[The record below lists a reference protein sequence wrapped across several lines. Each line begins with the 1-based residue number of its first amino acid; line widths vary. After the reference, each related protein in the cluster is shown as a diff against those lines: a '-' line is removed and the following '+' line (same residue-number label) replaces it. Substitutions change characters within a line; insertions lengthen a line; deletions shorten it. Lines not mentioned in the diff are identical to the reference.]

1 MEQPAE
7 LDRSTCYQLLGSAR
21 TGRLALNDPE
31 GPQVVPVDHSVV
43 GEDVLIRSGEGREL
57 GATHAGQAASFQ
69 VDGVDVAGGRGWSVL
84 ARGVLELVDE
94 DEELDRADAPPE
106 PLAGG
111 DRPHLLRLR
120 VRSVTGRGLPALEL
134 PASETGNTW
143 FDRDA
148 TDLLG

>member
-1 MEQPAE
+1 MEEPAE
-7 LDRSTCYQLLGSAR
+7 LDRSSCYQLLGSVR

-31 GPQVVPVDHSVV
+31 GPHVVPVNHSVV
-43 GEDVLIRSGEGREL
+43 GEDVLIRSGDGREL
-57 GATHAGQAASFQ
+57 GAAHAGQAASFQ
-69 VDGVDVAGGRGWSVL
+69 VDGVDVARGRGWSVL
-84 ARGVLELVDE
+84 ARGVLDVVDE
-94 DEELDRADAPPE
+94 DEELDRADAPE

-134 PASETGNTW
+134 PPPGTGNTW